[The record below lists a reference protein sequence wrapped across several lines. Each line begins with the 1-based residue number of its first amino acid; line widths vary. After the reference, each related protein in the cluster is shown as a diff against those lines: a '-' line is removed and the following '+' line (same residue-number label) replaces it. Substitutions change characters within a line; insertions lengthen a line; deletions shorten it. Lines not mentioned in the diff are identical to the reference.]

1 MKRTLTLLA
10 PLAATALLAAG
21 AANAAII
28 TQSNFTA
35 GATTAG
41 TSLGGGVTL
50 NWSILPAGSTFQ
62 KKSGGGY
69 TGVGISGRT
78 AGEIDIGEYL
88 NATAVGGAFTIDRF
102 VLGLLFDGPEFGDFQ
117 EVAQVTAT
125 LAGGGTIVGTLTNTY
140 QGAGTDVAVWSLP
153 GANVTNLSPSVNG
166 SGAVWKVDNPFGSS
180 ALTAISFTAIAGTCG
195 RGLTCS
201 NQSDYTLVK
210 LVANP
215 VPEPATFGLLGAALL
230 GVGAAARARR
240 R

>member
-1 MKRTLTLLA
+1 MTRTLTLLA

-21 AANAAII
+21 TAHAAMI
-28 TQSNFTA
+28 TEANFTV
-35 GATTAG
+35 GASTAS

-50 NWSILPAGSTFQ
+50 NWSLLPAGSTFQ

-69 TGVGISGRT
+69 TGVGISGKT
-78 AGEIDIGEYL
+78 AGEIDLDEYL
-88 NATAVGGAFTIDRF
+88 NATASGGAFTIDAL

-125 LAGGGTIVGTLTNTY
+125 LAGGGTISGTLTNTY
-140 QGAGTDVAVWSLP
+140 QSSGPDAAVWSLP
-153 GANVTNLSPSVNG
+153 GGTVGNLSPSVNG
-166 SGAVWKVDNPFGSS
+166 SGAVWRVVNPFGSA
-180 ALTAISFTAIAGTCG
+180 ALTSLSFTARPGTCG
-195 RGLTCS
+195 SGLGCS

-215 VPEPATFGLLGAALL
+215 VPEPATIGLLAAALL
-230 GVGAAARARR
+230 GAGVAARARR